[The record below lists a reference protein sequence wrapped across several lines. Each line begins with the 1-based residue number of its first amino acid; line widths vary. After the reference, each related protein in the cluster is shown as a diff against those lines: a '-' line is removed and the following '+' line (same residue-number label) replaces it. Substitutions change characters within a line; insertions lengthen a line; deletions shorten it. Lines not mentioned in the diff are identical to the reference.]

1 MEISKDLILRV
12 AKNSRLKLSEE
23 EINEFIPQFKEIL
36 NAFIEISKVKTDNI
50 KPSFHPVDI
59 RNSVREDI
67 IKECVDTEELLK
79 NAKHK
84 KGKYFLGPKAI

>member
-12 AKNSRLKLSEE
+12 AKNSKLKLSEE
-23 EINEFIPQFKEIL
+23 EINEFMPQFKEIL
-36 NAFIEISKVKTDNI
+36 NAFIEISKVRTDNT
-50 KPSFHPVDI
+50 KPSFHPVDL

-67 IKECVDTEELLK
+67 IKECVNTEELLK